1 MQQQSIIPNNASN
14 SIYSIEKPRFQAFH
28 TPANVKRR
36 TAASNQISSVGLLQQ
51 KAAELQQFHSVR
63 RPMHHNMMEAA
74 VHNHTVY
81 PANDGCEMNQHDERI
96 HGPDHFLDPVM
107 MTQRALFHEH
117 MGASTGSMMQQS
129 VGIAQE
135 YSRTPPPPP
144 FIGRNT
150 ASSIAPIRGSYFHRQ
165 WGAPTVSVVQ
175 QSFGM
180 AQPSRTLPP
189 FMGHSNPS
197 TIAQNNTYT
206 RGAMS
211 GVTRPVSS
219 SGLSIAS
226 RLRENRTVACMLPQ
240 YQYPTQSLRGSQSQF
255 DHQLHVQRREDFIP
269 GFQHGMSQSH
279 FEDTFNDPG
288 CLGLDP
294 TYGNTMGRCYG
305 MPSGNMSDG
314 MSTYDHPFGGDI
326 VGVNTDMYHHDDSF
340 GNMSRDVTQ
349 FGGGHSIVHNPYQH
363 SVQHLAPRQHTA
375 GRATSNNPYQHSA
388 PQQQTAFP
396 SNPYKKNMHQPQN
409 LHCCDNPPMQEVVV
423 QNSSVRSGLG
433 GDDTSQFD
441 DAFL

>member
-1 MQQQSIIPNNASN
+1 
-14 SIYSIEKPRFQAFH
+14 
-28 TPANVKRR
+28 VKRR

-74 VHNHTVY
+74 VHNHTVC
-81 PANDGCEMNQHDERI
+81 PANDGREMNHYDERI
-96 HGPDHFLDPVM
+96 HEPDHFLDPGM
-107 MTQRALFHEH
+107 MTQRDLFHEH
-117 MGASTGSMMQQS
+117 MGASARSVMQQS
-129 VGIAQE
+129 VGIAHKS
-135 YSRTPPPPP
+135 SRTPPPPT
-144 FIGRNT
+144 FIGKNI

-165 WGAPTVSVVQ
+165 WGAPIGSVMQ

-180 AQPSRTLPP
+180 AQSSHTLPP

-197 TIAQNNTYT
+197 TIAQNNNYT
-206 RGAMS
+206 RGAMCS
-211 GVTRPVSS
+211 VTRPVSS
-219 SGLSIAS
+219 LGLSIAS

-240 YQYPTQSLRGSQSQF
+240 YQYPIQSFRDSQTHF
-255 DHQLHVQRREDFIP
+255 DHQLHMQRREDNIP
-269 GFQHGMSQSH
+269 GFQHGMTQSH
-279 FEDTFNDPG
+279 FEDTFNDSV

-305 MPSGNMSDG
+305 MPSENMSGG

-326 VGVNTDMYHHDDSF
+326 IDVNTDMYHDDSF
-340 GNMSRDVTQ
+340 GNMSRDATQ

-396 SNPYKKNMHQPQN
+396 SNPYNKNMQRCN
-409 LHCCDNPPMQEVVV
+409 NPPMQEVVV
-423 QNSSVRSGLG
+423 RNSSVRSGLG